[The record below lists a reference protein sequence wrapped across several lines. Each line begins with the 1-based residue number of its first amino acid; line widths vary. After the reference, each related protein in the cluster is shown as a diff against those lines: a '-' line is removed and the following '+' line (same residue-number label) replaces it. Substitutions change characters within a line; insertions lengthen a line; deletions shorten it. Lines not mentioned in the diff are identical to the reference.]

1 MPSIVWGRDSQE
13 AFENPYEYGAQEQ
26 FAREAAA
33 LLRALYRL
41 LNCERHHY
49 HRDDRSANKA
59 VWLLHMDA
67 LDGLFDLLENLT
79 AKRPRVAALIFR
91 AIEESLDLA
100 TLFATGSPAATALLG
115 RWFDNEVVPHRV
127 YRQYLREAEGPD
139 AAEERAARYHSLSKF
154 THRTYRAITDT
165 YSLGGGDRLVHERT
179 AMLYSDRP
187 ESAAT
192 LVLPH
197 TMAAYYAVLASLIIV
212 FTEQLDTHQ
221 LVPSAALEEAILSSL
236 EDDTVP
242 RRFMPSRWLR
252 FFDPKL
258 KAALRAASEE
268 PPNPSCSGC

>member
-1 MPSIVWGRDSQE
+1 M
-13 AFENPYEYGAQEQ
+13 
-26 FAREAAA
+26 REAAT

-49 HRDDRSANKA
+49 RRDDRSPAKA

-67 LDGLFDLLENLT
+67 LDGIFDSLENLT

-100 TLFATGSPAATALLG
+100 TLFASGSAVAATLLG
-115 RWFDNEVVPHRV
+115 RWFDNEIVPHSK
-127 YRQYLREAEGPD
+127 YREYLREVEGPE
-139 AAEERAARYHSLSKF
+139 AAEERTTRYRNLSKF

-179 AMLYSDRP
+179 AMLYSDSP
-187 ESAAT
+187 ESAST

-197 TMAAYYAVLASLIIV
+197 TMAAYYAVLASLIIA
-212 FTEQLDTHQ
+212 FTEQIDMHQ
-221 LVPSAALEEAILSSL
+221 LVPSVDLEKAILASLEE
-236 EDDTVP
+236 DTVP

-252 FFDPKL
+252 FFDPGL
-258 KAALRAASEE
+258 KAVLRAASERAAGDMG
-268 PPNPSCSGC
+268 NTVDQRQGHQGG